1 MAECRC
7 GEIQALKREISQL
20 EEVRAFQNEYNRYI
34 SEAKMYLGDVAV
46 DSQKI
51 TESDKVREAED
62 SVRNL
67 ADRLEMVKSGMVA
80 RMNSQISHM
89 RNRLSDIQSED
100 ERHHREV
107 REAEE
112 RRKQQEA
119 EAKKKQEMSM
129 YNRLPW

>member
-34 SEAKMYLGDVAV
+34 SETKMYLGDVAV

-129 YNRLPW
+129 YNQLPW

>member
-1 MAECRC
+1 M
-7 GEIQALKREISQL
+7 
-20 EEVRAFQNEYNRYI
+20 
-34 SEAKMYLGDVAV
+34 
-46 DSQKI
+46 
-51 TESDKVREAED
+51 REAGD

-67 ADRLEMVKSGMVA
+67 ADQLEMVKSDMVA

-107 REAEE
+107 REVEE

>member
-34 SEAKMYLGDVAV
+34 SETKMYLGDVAV

>member
-1 MAECRC
+1 MTECRC

-34 SEAKMYLGDVAV
+34 SETKMYLGDVAV

>member
-129 YNRLPW
+129 YNQLPW

>member
-7 GEIQALKREISQL
+7 GEIQALKRENSQL

-34 SEAKMYLGDVAV
+34 SETKMYLGDVAV